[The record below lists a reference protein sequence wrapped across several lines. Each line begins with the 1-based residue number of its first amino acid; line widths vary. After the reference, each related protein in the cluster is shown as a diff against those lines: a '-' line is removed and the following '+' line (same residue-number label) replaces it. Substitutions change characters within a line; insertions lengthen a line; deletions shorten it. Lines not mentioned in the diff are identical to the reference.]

1 MPTWLCVKRTTK
13 KTARQEAERQLKGG
27 KASYSPRNCSVWR
40 AIYETNPLKA
50 LELLEDRN
58 ACPVEQRD
66 VAWRFYPER
75 SCRRGELEGLIVWAS
90 SVALSGDGKTLAL
103 GSADNTIRV
112 WDVIADREGATL
124 KGHSSAVYAVALS
137 GDGKTLASG
146 SYDKTVKVWDV
157 GTGLDMRDTFKGHTS
172 GAHFCRV
179 EQRRQ
184 DACLGE

>member
-1 MPTWLCVKRTTK
+1 MF
-13 KTARQEAERQLKGG
+13 TAQLQRV
-27 KASYSPRNCSVWR
+27 AP
-40 AIYETNPLKA
+40 IYETNPLQA

-66 VAWRFYPER
+66 VAWRFYER

-124 KGHSSAVYAVALS
+124 KGHSSVVYAVALS

-157 GTGLDMRDTFKGHTS
+157 GTGLERAHLQ
-172 GAHFCRV
+172 GAYQRRHFCRV